1 MSVWPPQRRDESTLS
16 YFCWLRFS
24 RKRLIFSRRPTAV
37 TVLEL
42 TSRYLKAMLGYTP
55 VLRLWKTVVSTTA
68 KLFDRSLDVHLSSTS
83 AKLHIDR
90 NWNENNRAKRESS
103 LRRNSSLLVSEGR
116 PPDNTWLD
124 YITLVNLRCLRLCVH
139 LCASP
144 CVCASFSF
152 VRFFDYVDRRLCC
165 FYVFIYLHI

>member
-1 MSVWPPQRRDESTLS
+1 MVTAASINNIPSSRIKLNSPDVRLTSPETRRVNSFLLLLAPL
-16 YFCWLRFS
+16 F
-24 RKRLIFSRRPTAV
+24 RKRLIFSRRPTTV

-42 TSRYLKAMLGYTP
+42 TSRYLKAMLRYTP

-83 AKLHIDR
+83 AKLRIDR

-116 PPDNTWLD
+116 PPDNT
-124 YITLVNLRCLRLCVH
+124 
-139 LCASP
+139 
-144 CVCASFSF
+144 
-152 VRFFDYVDRRLCC
+152 
-165 FYVFIYLHI
+165 